1 MFLLVTKAPSKAKE
15 EFSPTSF
22 QGASFPLVQKSLT
35 RSGIKSRVEEIVN
48 TRVRSENGLVSS
60 ARLEGDEV
68 RFKVYYFEPELAI
81 ESGYEM
87 FAYEVGEDG
96 NYKAVLKLP
105 NQEEPDVLTL
115 PIALKDG
122 EKFQT
127 VFYRKGNIKLTLL
140 DASDTKV
147 KSKSY
152 ENEL

>member
-1 MFLLVTKAPSKAKE
+1 MFK
-15 EFSPTSF
+15 
-22 QGASFPLVQKSLT
+22 KSLT
-35 RSGIKSRVEEIVN
+35 RSGIKNRVEEIVN

-68 RFKVYYFEPELAI
+68 RFKVYYFEPELAV

-87 FAYEVGEDG
+87 FSYEVGNDG
-96 NYKAVLKLP
+96 NYKAVLKSP
-105 NQEEPDVLTL
+105 NQEEADILTL
-115 PIALKDG
+115 PVALKDG

-127 VFYRKGNIKLTLL
+127 VFYRKGNAKLTLL
-140 DASDTKV
+140 DASDSKV